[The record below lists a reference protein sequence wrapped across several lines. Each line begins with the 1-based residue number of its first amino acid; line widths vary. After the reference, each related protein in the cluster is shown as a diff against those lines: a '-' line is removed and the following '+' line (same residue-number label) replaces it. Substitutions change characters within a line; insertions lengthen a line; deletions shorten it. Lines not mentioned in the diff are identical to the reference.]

1 MSDPAPGEPRFSE
14 TPDSTTRQVAA
25 SDWNRAEIEAMP
37 APARPRERL
46 FSRKVMIGWALF
58 AIAAYFGVQVAKSAV
73 KASVR
78 QAVESGSLKSAT
90 QTKDGMVIET
100 PNGTRITIRRDRPGG
115 PSVTVDDNPATVTRT
130 TTRTTIPAPTTRTTV
145 TTPTRPT
152 AKSTP
157 TIPPEAPPPIPPEQ
171 KKR

>member
-1 MSDPAPGEPRFSE
+1 MSDASTGEPRFSE
-14 TPDSTTRQVAA
+14 TPDITTRQVAA
-25 SDWNRAEIEAMP
+25 SDWNRAELEAMP
-37 APARPRERL
+37 APAPPRERL

-78 QAVESGSLKSAT
+78 QAVESGTLRSAT

-115 PSVTVDDNPATVTRT
+115 PSVTVDDHPPTATRT
-130 TTRTTIPAPTTRTTV
+130 TTRTTVTVPTK
-145 TTPTRPT
+145 PT
-152 AKSTP
+152 AKT
-157 TIPPEAPPPIPPEQ
+157 TQTTPPEAPPPIPPEP

>member
-1 MSDPAPGEPRFSE
+1 VQAG
-14 TPDSTTRQVAA
+14 
-25 SDWNRAEIEAMP
+25 DWNRAEIEAIAAPVP
-37 APARPRERL
+37 APRRERL

-78 QAVESGSLKSAT
+78 QAVESGTLKST
-90 QTKDGMVIET
+90 ETEDGLILET
-100 PNGTRITIRRDRPGG
+100 RNGTRVTIRNGRSGD
-115 PSVTVDDNPATVTRT
+115 PSVTVDKQTPTVTRT
-130 TTRTTIPAPTTRTTV
+130 TTRRTTV

-152 AKSTP
+152 AETSP
-157 TIPPEAPPPIPPEQ
+157 TTAPEAPPPLPPEP

>member
-1 MSDPAPGEPRFSE
+1 MSDTSTGEPRFSE
-14 TPDSTTRQVAA
+14 TPDSITRQVVA
-25 SDWNRAEIEAMP
+25 SDWHRAEIEPMP

-78 QAVESGSLKSAT
+78 QAVESGTLRSAT
-90 QTKDGMVIET
+90 RTKDGMVIQT
-100 PNGTRITIRRDRPGG
+100 RNGTRITIRRDRPGG
-115 PSVTVDDNPATVTRT
+115 PSVTVDEETPTATRT
-130 TTRTTIPAPTTRTTV
+130 TTTTRTTV
-145 TTPTRPT
+145 TTPTKPT
-152 AKSTP
+152 AETSP
-157 TIPPEAPPPIPPEQ
+157 TTAPGAPPPLPSEP